1 MTTRLITRKKKGLR
15 RRHLGGQM
23 PSEPMVSTLAGNGNR
38 GFADGLGAAASF
50 NMPQGAAVDASGN
63 VYVVDTLNHRIR
75 KVTPG
80 GVVTTFAGTGGE
92 GAVDGP
98 ALNASFRYPSGVAV
112 DSSGNV
118 YVADAGTNLIR
129 KVTPGGMVSTLA
141 GSGTAMFADGTGAA
155 ASFNYPTG
163 IAVDLGGNL
172 YVADA
177 RNNLIRK
184 VTRDGVVTT
193 LAGIVAGSII
203 KGKAP
208 NPYQDGT
215 GTTATFNFP
224 VGIAVGAG
232 GDIYVADFNNHRIR
246 KVTPGGIVSTLAGN
260 GTATFA
266 DGPGTAAAFNY
277 PYSLAV
283 DAGENVYVADNGN
296 QRIRKVRPDGLVTT
310 LAGSGAAGYSNM
322 TQPAL
327 TAPFAGPRG
336 VAVDT
341 AGNLFVVEYNNNCVK
356 KITNAFLTTTT
367 RQIAAPPNSTLPP
380 PNNMLA
386 PPNNMLP
393 PGTCTCPCP
402 TTSNPMTTGPAT
414 GPPITTA
421 RSNTTAVPTAAATA
435 VPTAVPTGFPTTT
448 GRSNIT
454 APATA
459 VPTGFPTTTGR
470 SNVTAAATG
479 VPTAVPTGVP
489 TAVPTG
495 FPTTTGRSNITAA
508 ATAVPTG
515 FPTTT
520 GRSNITAPATAV
532 PTGFPTTTGRSN
544 VTAAATAV
552 PTGFPTTTGR
562 STTTALA
569 TTTIPMI
576 RANITTIAG
585 GSRGFLNAIGTAA
598 KFNGP
603 WGIAKDSLGN
613 IYIADC
619 DAHIIR
625 KMDPSGNVSTF
636 AGSSGMLGRMDGA
649 GSTARFNQPH
659 GLVIDTNNNLY
670 VADSNNHAIR
680 KIEPSGNV
688 TTFAGGSDAGAYA
701 DGKGSAAKFFS
712 PYGIFIDKANTIY
725 VADTSNHRIRKIDPY
740 ANVTTFAGSSSR
752 GYVDGPGASA
762 TFNSPYAVT
771 IDTTNNIMYVADWDN
786 ARIRKITM
794 LPTPIVTTLAGNG
807 KKTYKDGIG
816 TDASL
821 QPASLALGPYNLL
834 YVADA
839 DNHRLRAI
847 NTTTGNVVTI
857 AGTGVAGKDDS
868 TSAPSTATFN
878 NPRGIMVDNNQDI
891 YITHFSGDCSIRMV
905 KILSMPSRGGGKRRS
920 MRKRRR
926 SRSSRK

>member
-1 MTTRLITRKKKGLR
+1 
-15 RRHLGGQM
+15 M

-141 GSGTAMFADGTGAA
+141 GSGTARFADGTGAA

-224 VGIAVGAG
+224 VGIAVDAV

-246 KVTPGGIVSTLAGN
+246 KVTPGGVVTTLAGN

-283 DAGENVYVADNGN
+283 DAGGNVYVADNGN

-459 VPTGFPTTTGR
+459 VPTGFPTTTR
-470 SNVTAAATG
+470 
-479 VPTAVPTGVP
+479 
-489 TAVPTG
+489 
-495 FPTTTGRSNITAA
+495 
-508 ATAVPTG
+508 
-515 FPTTT
+515 
-520 GRSNITAPATAV
+520 
-532 PTGFPTTTGRSN
+532 RSN

-659 GLVIDTNNNLY
+659 GLVIDTNNNL
-670 VADSNNHAIR
+670 
-680 KIEPSGNV
+680 
-688 TTFAGGSDAGAYA
+688 
-701 DGKGSAAKFFS
+701 
-712 PYGIFIDKANTIY
+712 
-725 VADTSNHRIRKIDPY
+725 
-740 ANVTTFAGSSSR
+740 
-752 GYVDGPGASA
+752 
-762 TFNSPYAVT
+762 
-771 IDTTNNIMYVADWDN
+771 
-786 ARIRKITM
+786 
-794 LPTPIVTTLAGNG
+794 
-807 KKTYKDGIG
+807 
-816 TDASL
+816 
-821 QPASLALGPYNLL
+821 
-834 YVADA
+834 
-839 DNHRLRAI
+839 
-847 NTTTGNVVTI
+847 
-857 AGTGVAGKDDS
+857 
-868 TSAPSTATFN
+868 
-878 NPRGIMVDNNQDI
+878 
-891 YITHFSGDCSIRMV
+891 
-905 KILSMPSRGGGKRRS
+905 
-920 MRKRRR
+920 
-926 SRSSRK
+926 

>member
-141 GSGTAMFADGTGAA
+141 GSGTARFADGTGAA

-246 KVTPGGIVSTLAGN
+246 KVTPGGVVTTLAGN

-283 DAGENVYVADNGN
+283 DAGGNVYVADNGN

-435 VPTAVPTGFPTTT
+435 VPTGFPTTT

-459 VPTGFPTTTGR
+459 VPTGFPTTTR
-470 SNVTAAATG
+470 
-479 VPTAVPTGVP
+479 
-489 TAVPTG
+489 
-495 FPTTTGRSNITAA
+495 
-508 ATAVPTG
+508 
-515 FPTTT
+515 
-520 GRSNITAPATAV
+520 
-532 PTGFPTTTGRSN
+532 RSN

-725 VADTSNHRIRKIDPY
+725 VADTSNHRIRKIDPS

-752 GYVDGPGASA
+752 GYVDGPGVSA
-762 TFNSPYAVT
+762 KFNSPYAVT

-807 KKTYKDGIG
+807 TKSYKDGIG
-816 TDASL
+816 TAASL

-834 YVADA
+834 YVTDA